1 MFFILGARQSQCA
14 LLWPWLCPPSQT
26 LYVCEGDADDGLWQ
40 SSTNAAPSGCWL
52 AAEHAAAQPCCPCM
66 QCSAVQRPSL
76 RWQGVCDHRVAV
88 ENAVQ
93 LHREGR
99 GEADGG
105 RLQAAAA
112 RSQTVT
118 GGDKALDG

>member
-1 MFFILGARQSQCA
+1 MM
-14 LLWPWLCPPSQT
+14 
-26 LYVCEGDADDGLWQ
+26 
-40 SSTNAAPSGCWL
+40 GCGK
-52 AAEHAAAQPCCPCM
+52 AAQTQPHQDAGWLQSM
-66 QCSAVQRPSL
+66 QQHSPAGPACSAVQRPSL